1 MIKLIKKIIKSY
13 LVFGL
18 GMLFGAVIASVVSWA
33 IMSITHGNPD
43 LEKFLDVR
51 ECLEERIYEP
61 ESSENPI

>member
-1 MIKLIKKIIKSY
+1 MIKLIKKIIKYY

-18 GMLFGAVIASVVSWA
+18 GVLFGAVIASVVSWT

-51 ECLEERIYEP
+51 ECLKEKINE
-61 ESSENPI
+61 